1 MVELQSL
8 SRLARVPTAISLIS
22 SIACGDVSPP
32 EPFDQLPAEPPE
44 RRAEAAEPPGYT
56 TVEVEDGGTIRGRV
70 RFRGGRPHHGIYP
83 VPRRRDVCGSS
94 QPFPAF
100 RLDSAGGLA
109 DAVVYLDEVE
119 RGRAPGNVSIDDR
132 DCQLAP
138 HVAVATP
145 GAELTLVSRDDTLHA
160 IEARYE
166 DGTLLGD
173 LTLDHAD
180 RSVAITVDRE
190 GVIELRCRAGHPWE
204 LAFVHVLPHPYAAVT
219 TAHGTFEIANVPPG
233 RYTLA
238 LAHAGWAS
246 ESTSSGRPEFERPL
260 RASQP
265 VTVREDQVVEV
276 EFDLSVASAEAVDES
291 ELTGG

>member
-32 EPFDQLPAEPPE
+32 EPFDHLPEEPPE
-44 RRAEAAEPPGYT
+44 PHVIAGEPPGYAT
-56 TVEVEDGGTIRGRV
+56 AEVENGGTIRGRV

-100 RLDSAGGLA
+100 RLDNAGGLA

-119 RGRAPGNVSIDDR
+119 RGRAPTSLSIDDR
-132 DCQLAP
+132 GCQLAP

-145 GAELTLVSRDDTLHA
+145 GAELTLVSHDETLHA

-166 DGTLLGD
+166 DGSLLAD
-173 LTLDHAD
+173 LTLDRAD
-180 RSVAITVDRE
+180 RSVAVTFDRE
-190 GVIELRCRAGHPWE
+190 GVVELRCRAGHPWE

-219 TAHGTFEIANVPPG
+219 TPHGTFEIANVPPG
-233 RYTLA
+233 QYTLA

-265 VTVREDQVVEV
+265 ITVLENQVVEV
-276 EFDLSVASAEAVDES
+276 EFDLSVASAEPALES